1 MIAQFVY
8 IDSKEQI
15 VLFLQNFVIPL
26 NLNHLIM

>member
-26 NLNHLIM
+26 NPIHLIM